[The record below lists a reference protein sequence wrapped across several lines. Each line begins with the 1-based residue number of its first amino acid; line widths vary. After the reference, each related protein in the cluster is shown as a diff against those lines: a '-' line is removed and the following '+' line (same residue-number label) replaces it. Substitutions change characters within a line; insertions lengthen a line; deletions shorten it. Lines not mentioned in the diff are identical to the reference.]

1 MCNFLDRDHWSFC
14 FRNTFSSS
22 KEPKQPQ
29 EHPPPAEVSSCP
41 NGETGVSGAIRS
53 LESMGA
59 RIKSSRSLQSLELV
73 TADSLRSVKERTS
86 GLSENVKRRYGSQL
100 NVAMG
105 RYEPL
110 DGESTDDLATEQWR
124 RTSLIK

>member
-1 MCNFLDRDHWSFC
+1 MISFNFSIQS
-14 FRNTFSSS
+14 RNTFSST
-22 KEPKQPQ
+22 KEPKESQ
-29 EHPPPAEVSSCP
+29 EHPPPPEVSSCP
-41 NGETGVSGAIRS
+41 NGDTGVSGAIRS

-59 RIKSSRSLQSLELV
+59 RIKSSKSLQSLELA

-86 GLSENVKRRYGSQL
+86 GLSENMRRRYGSQM

-105 RYEPL
+105 KYEPL
-110 DGESTDDLATEQWR
+110 DGDTTDDFVSQSMQWR

>member
-1 MCNFLDRDHWSFC
+1 
-14 FRNTFSSS
+14 
-22 KEPKQPQ
+22 
-29 EHPPPAEVSSCP
+29 
-41 NGETGVSGAIRS
+41 
-53 LESMGA
+53 MGA

-110 DGESTDDLATEQWR
+110 DGETTDDLATEQWR

>member
-1 MCNFLDRDHWSFC
+1 M
-14 FRNTFSSS
+14 
-22 KEPKQPQ
+22 
-29 EHPPPAEVSSCP
+29 
-41 NGETGVSGAIRS
+41 SGAIRS

-59 RIKSSRSLQSLELV
+59 RIKSSKSLQSLELA

-86 GLSENVKRRYGSQL
+86 GLSENMRRRYGSQM

-105 RYEPL
+105 KYEPL
-110 DGESTDDLATEQWR
+110 DGDTTDDFVSQSMQWR